1 MLSVCVLEPLSDW
14 LPSHD
19 CYLCQQSISKLK
31 KFAPKL
37 PQKRTSNAQ
46 DFLQLPKMEQRFTEE
61 DGQNHTKAARRARVE
76 IQARRAKIQV
86 RKDDKPESAVSKI
99 QKFFKMVGKQQVEEF
114 VQQQEKRHIELYDQ
128 CVGDNKEF
136 HGKDVH
142 YTQFDFDDQSTDT
155 AKDALCCNR

>member
-1 MLSVCVLEPLSDW
+1 MEQRFTKEDV
-14 LPSHD
+14 
-19 CYLCQQSISKLK
+19 
-31 KFAPKL
+31 
-37 PQKRTSNAQ
+37 Q
-46 DFLQLPKMEQRFTEE
+46 DFLQLEQRFTK
-61 DGQNHTKAARRARVE
+61 GARKTHTEAARKRVE

-86 RKDDKPESAVSKI
+86 RRGGNSITAMADQGKDEKPESAVSKI
-99 QKFFKMVGKQQVEEF
+99 QKLFKIVEKQQDEEF